1 MKNSHARKITPF
13 WTRVPRFFLFPLQ
26 PLALWRVLVFAAI
39 PALGAFA
46 TSPAAIAIAVG
57 GLSLLAWI
65 FLLRFGSLV
74 LSETSLGHLSLSSY
88 PQLPDDTL
96 AYMPFKIIGLFVI
109 PLFFVGL
116 IASMFGNNM
125 AMVANFAVTVI
136 TPAALM
142 ALVVSRSLATGLN
155 PAAAWSIISG
165 IGSPYVLLC
174 VFLFFLSSGQLFLM
188 GKIAEIKLL
197 PLMESWAALEAQLQ
211 LAVQAQDGEAY
222 IAAAG
227 ELRGLFRSMRP
238 TLASVIWLASAVAMY
253 FTLIAFN
260 MLGYVL
266 YQFHQPLALEV
277 DDGPDQ
283 RGKEAES
290 PAKAESEQIAGL
302 IAQGDI
308 NAALEIAYEAQRLA
322 PDDIPAQERYNR
334 LLHLAGKDDRLLNHC
349 NRLIPLLLRREQ
361 YPAALE
367 AWQRCRDKH
376 PAYRL
381 EDAAQVLHLAEL
393 ARAAPDPKL
402 AMTML
407 DGFDK
412 AFRNH
417 PLVPDVYF
425 LCARILSED
434 LRRDDIADR
443 FLLTLCNRFPE
454 HARVAEALRMREVIA
469 RLRPAGSPA

>member
-266 YQFHQPLALEV
+266 
-277 DDGPDQ
+277 
-283 RGKEAES
+283 
-290 PAKAESEQIAGL
+290 
-302 IAQGDI
+302 
-308 NAALEIAYEAQRLA
+308 
-322 PDDIPAQERYNR
+322 
-334 LLHLAGKDDRLLNHC
+334 
-349 NRLIPLLLRREQ
+349 
-361 YPAALE
+361 
-367 AWQRCRDKH
+367 
-376 PAYRL
+376 
-381 EDAAQVLHLAEL
+381 
-393 ARAAPDPKL
+393 
-402 AMTML
+402 
-407 DGFDK
+407 
-412 AFRNH
+412 
-417 PLVPDVYF
+417 
-425 LCARILSED
+425 
-434 LRRDDIADR
+434 
-443 FLLTLCNRFPE
+443 
-454 HARVAEALRMREVIA
+454 
-469 RLRPAGSPA
+469 